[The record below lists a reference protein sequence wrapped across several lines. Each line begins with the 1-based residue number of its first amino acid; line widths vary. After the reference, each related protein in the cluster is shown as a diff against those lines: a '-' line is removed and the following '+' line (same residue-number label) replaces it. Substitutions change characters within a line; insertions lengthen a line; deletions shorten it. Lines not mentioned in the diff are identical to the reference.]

1 MRADKIKKPNHIH
14 RIIDERGFIFVHRY
28 AWSHSAMRKVTRRMC
43 KDGIL
48 LKVAE
53 DRDGFKYIRTQ
64 QEGGNE
70 QANR

>member
-1 MRADKIKKPNHIH
+1 MCADKIKKPNHIH

-43 KDGIL
+43 KDGVL

-53 DRDGFKYIRTQ
+53 DRDGFKYIRAQ
-64 QEGGNE
+64 QGVTNE